1 MVMCF
6 VSCGGSFLVTTRKP
20 GPSGQTVGLPEGI
33 VLPLSV
39 SHKCCPP
46 PPGNAVDQQLVE
58 EIKRMNRG
66 IAKGQEEGVEGCEG
80 LYQSVSPQQASVFR
94 DKRTQRGKERENR
107 AGGRM
112 RSQRRQQKRKIEL
125 ESRRGYPDCPD
136 LELA

>member
-46 PPGNAVDQQLVE
+46 PGNAVDQQLVE

-80 LYQSVSPQQASVFR
+80 LYQSVSPQQASQFSEIKEHR
-94 DKRTQRGKERENR
+94 EGKKE
-107 AGGRM
+107 
-112 RSQRRQQKRKIEL
+112 KIEQ
-125 ESRRGYPDCPD
+125 EG
-136 LELA
+136 E